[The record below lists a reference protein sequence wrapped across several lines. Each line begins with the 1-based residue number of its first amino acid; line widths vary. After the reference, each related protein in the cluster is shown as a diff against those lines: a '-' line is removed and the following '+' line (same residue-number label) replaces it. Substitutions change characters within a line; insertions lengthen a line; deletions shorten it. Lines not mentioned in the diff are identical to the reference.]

1 MLRHPSDPGLTTAEI
16 EKLITIE
23 RTGAGLS
30 MVAIGL
36 TVLSF
41 LVFKK
46 LRTTP
51 NMFLVFASLANA
63 GASVASMI
71 GYDGL
76 HKGEE
81 SSLCQAQAF
90 IFEWFMQSDPWW
102 SFAMAVNVF
111 LVFFNNADPASF
123 RRYIWAYC
131 LVCFGGPL
139 IPAVVLISIT
149 GDPRG
154 PVYGDAALWCWISD
168 SWGLVRLYA
177 YYIPIWLCI
186 MMSFVIYFAVGYQVF
201 HRRNQ
206 LMSMSMHE
214 KAQQKP
220 VRFGRSGFDSAEEA
234 RSSSVPSLMAIMR
247 SNTIWQSLTRRQDV
261 YGTVVTEVHVTS
273 TLPPL
278 DFDSPRAPPRSHAR
292 GGLPCTSSWASGL
305 HGESLIIRNNH
316 HHFET
321 ICSSDSPRPKKRTCF
336 EFIKAVFAEAS
347 LRLKRL
353 DPVKMAY
360 LRTSFIFGFSVLIT
374 WIPSSVN
381 RLYTL
386 ANGGRISFT
395 LSVAS
400 GCVLPLQGVWNAII
414 YLTTS

>member
-1 MLRHPSDPGLTTAEI
+1 MLRHPSNQGLSPQEI
-16 EKLITIE
+16 ESLITIE

-36 TVLSF
+36 IALTF
-41 LVFKK
+41 IVFKK

-51 NMFLVFASLANA
+51 NLFLLFASLANA
-63 GASVASMI
+63 GASVASMV

-76 HKGEE
+76 HKGEN

-123 RRYIWAYC
+123 RRYIWVYC

-139 IPAVVLISIT
+139 IPAIVLISIT
-149 GDPRG
+149 NKDRG
-154 PVYGDAALWCWISD
+154 PVYGDATLWCWISD
-168 SWGLVRLYA
+168 NWSFVRLYA

-186 MMSFVIYFAVGYQVF
+186 SLSFVIYFVVGYQVF

-214 KAQQKP
+214 KGLQKQNKF
-220 VRFGRSGFDSAEEA
+220 VRSGFDSAEEA
-234 RSSSVPSLMAIMR
+234 RSTSVTSMLAIMR

-261 YGTVVTEVHVTS
+261 YGTVVTEVHITS
-273 TLPPL
+273 SLPPL
-278 DFDSPRAPPRSHAR
+278 DFDTPKSPPDLHCR
-292 GGLPCTSSWASGL
+292 GGLPQSSSWASGL
-305 HGESLIIRNNH
+305 HGDSSAVRHNN

-321 ICSSDSPRPKKRTCF
+321 ICSSDSPRPKRRTCVGM
-336 EFIKAVFAEAS
+336 IKAALAEAS
-347 LRLKRL
+347 LRLRRL

-360 LRTSFIFGFSVLIT
+360 LRTSFIFGFAVLIT

-381 RLYTL
+381 RLYSL
-386 ANGGRISFT
+386 ANGGRISFG